1 MPFLISQEPEA
12 RFFGG
17 HQLEI
22 CAAIADDS
30 FFFFLVGLLRG
41 PMHSKEALL
50 SHITSIRREGPV
62 AFLGL
67 NSRPMIKLRE
77 IPTSSHTCNLL

>member
-1 MPFLISQEPEA
+1 MPILISQEPEA

-30 FFFFLVGLLRG
+30 LFFFLLVGLLSG
-41 PMHSKEALL
+41 PMHTKEAFL
-50 SHITSIRREGPV
+50 SHTTSIR
-62 AFLGL
+62 
-67 NSRPMIKLRE
+67 
-77 IPTSSHTCNLL
+77 